1 MVFDWAVRVGAGVVR
16 MDLTDRK
23 TVSVDLAFLI
33 ALLKLAGA
41 VYRWRMAPGCTAEES
56 AKLETWQRVTA
67 LMDMQQLGTPMI
79 HGLSSE
85 EVKALLDAEREAE
98 QGWIN

>member
-1 MVFDWAVRVGAGVVR
+1 

-41 VYRWRMAPGCTAEES
+41 VYRWRMAPGGADEES
-56 AKLETWQRVTA
+56 VKLDIWQRVTA
-67 LMDMQQLGTPMI
+67 LMDMQQLGMPMI
-79 HGLSSE
+79 HGMSSE